1 MFLKVNILIY
11 KMIYFFD
18 LIFFFF
24 FEKPN
29 RAIFIKIKDI
39 DPKQLRIKHL
49 EEQTSFRLKQE
60 MTT

>member
-1 MFLKVNILIY
+1 
-11 KMIYFFD
+11 MIYFFD

-24 FEKPN
+24 FEKPI

-49 EEQTSFRLKQE
+49 EEQTPFRLKQE